1 MNKQKNARPEPKAEA
16 SGVEHL
22 DASEAFDVAA
32 SAHRVNRTR
41 RVVRERAATL
51 VAQKKS
57 IRSLFIP
64 LCVSAGLLSI
74 LVFAI
79 WTLLDQYEANP
90 NGLPD
95 ASQQILVL
103 LLWCLPLTGASL
115 AIVWFRKSSEKTPYR
130 GER

>member
-1 MNKQKNARPEPKAEA
+1 MNKQNSPRLEPPPARPDFEP
-16 SGVEHL
+16 S
-22 DASEAFDVAA
+22 DASVPFDVAA
-32 SAHRVNRTR
+32 SAQMVNRTR
-41 RVVRERAATL
+41 RVVRKRAAAL
-51 VAQKKS
+51 GAQKKS

-115 AIVWFRKSSEKTPYR
+115 AIVWFRKNSEKTLHR

>member
-1 MNKQKNARPEPKAEA
+1 MNELNRLRPESDPR
-16 SGVEHL
+16 
-22 DASEAFDVAA
+22 DASETFDVAA
-32 SAHRVNRTR
+32 SAQMVNRTH
-41 RVVRERAATL
+41 RVVRKRAAART
-51 VAQKKS
+51 AQKQNV
-57 IRSLFIP
+57 RSLWIP

-115 AIVWFRKSSEKTPYR
+115 AVVWFRKSSAKALSR
-130 GER
+130 GGQ